1 MSMLSKLDPRVKR
14 AMDDDKEKYPTM
26 FKHMIEDIQNAYL
39 VSHIRV
45 STATNLLSYAE
56 TAGVVFNNPN
66 SFVLKLYQIFGS

>member
-1 MSMLSKLDPRVKR
+1 MSMLSKLDPRVRK
-14 AMDDDKEKYPTM
+14 AMEDDKKNYPTM
-26 FKHMIEDIQNAYL
+26 IQYMIEDIQNAHL
-39 VSHIRV
+39 TSDIRV